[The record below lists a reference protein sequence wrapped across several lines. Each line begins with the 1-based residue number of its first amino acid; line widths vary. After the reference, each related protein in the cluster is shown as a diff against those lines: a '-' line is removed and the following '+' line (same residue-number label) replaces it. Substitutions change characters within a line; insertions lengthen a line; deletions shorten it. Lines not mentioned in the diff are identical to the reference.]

1 MSHEVFKVLYV
12 LAIVAAVIG
21 QVVFHR
27 RLQPPTRHNTFF
39 LLFGFIL
46 WQEDEDGYL
55 GRPSALSLPSQGQP
69 SGPEQSHP
77 TALNVALPMVST
89 PHIFSS

>member
-12 LAIVAAVIG
+12 LAVVAAVVG

-27 RLQPPTRHNTFF
+27 RLQPPTRHNSFF

-46 WQEDEDGYL
+46 CQEDEDGYL
-55 GRPSALSLPSQGQP
+55 DRPRALSFPQLGSAQW
-69 SGPEQSHP
+69 H
-77 TALNVALPMVST
+77 
-89 PHIFSS
+89 

>member
-12 LAIVAAVIG
+12 LAVVAAVIG

-27 RLQPPTRHNTFF
+27 RLQPPARHNTFF

-55 GRPSALSLPSQGQP
+55 GRPSALSLPQP
-69 SGPEQSHP
+69 GSAQWP
-77 TALNVALPMVST
+77 
-89 PHIFSS
+89 